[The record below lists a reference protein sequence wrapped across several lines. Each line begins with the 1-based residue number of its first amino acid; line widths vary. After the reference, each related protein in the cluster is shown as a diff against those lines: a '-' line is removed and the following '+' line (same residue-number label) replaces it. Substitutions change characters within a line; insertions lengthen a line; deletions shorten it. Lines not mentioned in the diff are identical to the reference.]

1 VIIEVAET
9 HPPKTGKKL
18 GTVKT
23 ATGESFG
30 IWPDKLSA
38 LRVGGRYD
46 IEFDENEFNG
56 HTYRKITKVQAVEAI
71 PPAPRAAHC
80 AVEVDDVEQQFVC
93 SLLNAAIAA
102 GTLQI
107 QTDALVA
114 AIKTTRAAWAQ
125 TFGAS

>member
-1 VIIEVAET
+1 MTMAEMLRAYGHVEGVPPVIIEVAET

-23 ATGESFG
+23 AAGESFG

-38 LRVGGRYD
+38 LRVGSRYQ

-56 HTYRKITKVQAVEAI
+56 RTYRKITKVHAAEAA

-80 AVEVDDVEQQFVC
+80 AAEIC
-93 SLLNAAIAA
+93 RRRTAICLFTTEC
-102 GTLQI
+102 GHCGGDF
-107 QTDALVA
+107 TD
-114 AIKTTRAAWAQ
+114 
-125 TFGAS
+125 SD